1 MMQQP
6 RKMGA
11 ATKEDGYHMTLQ
23 QIADA
28 EGVSKQYVAQV
39 LESAQDKIRKR
50 APWLQEL
57 LEEEHGI

>member
-11 ATKEDGYHMTLQ
+11 ATKEDDYHMTLQ

-50 APWLQEL
+50 APWLEIL
-57 LEEEHGI
+57 LEEEHD